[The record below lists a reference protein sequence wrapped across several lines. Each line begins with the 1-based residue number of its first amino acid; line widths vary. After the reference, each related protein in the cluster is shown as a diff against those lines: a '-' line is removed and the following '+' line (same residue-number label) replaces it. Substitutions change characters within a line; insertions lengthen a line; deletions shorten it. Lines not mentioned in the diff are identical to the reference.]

1 MKKISTT
8 FFVMLLF
15 AGFVSAKE
23 ITVRPNP
30 DIPFFVYPGQ
40 GLLFGGFNVC
50 CHEISVASSDGE
62 KLCRLSLDKQIDYTF
77 RRSRVESTW
86 TLFLKKGDT
95 LELLPGEKARVVDF
109 SINQLVLECGEKSM
123 FTEQVKPQSEDATPY
138 LSLLL
143 IPIGLVWAVILDHML
158 G

>member
-1 MKKISTT
+1 MKRILMLA
-8 FFVMLLF
+8 FLMLLF
-15 AGFVSAKE
+15 AGFASAKE
-23 ITVRPNP
+23 ITVRPDP
-30 DIPFFVYPGQ
+30 DIPFFVYPGP
-40 GLLFGGFNVC
+40 GIFKGFNIC

-62 KLCRLSLDKQIDYTF
+62 QLCRLSLDKQVDYTF
-77 RRSRVESTW
+77 RRSRVESSW

-109 SINQLVLECGEKSM
+109 SLNQLVLECGEKSM

-158 G
+158 I